1 MKFWKMNLKLVYIY
15 IYIYIYI
22 KPGFESFRNGNLK
35 NYIQNF
41 QNFGILR
48 EMEFWKTYLK
58 LVFKKT
64 GFGILE
70 I

>member
-1 MKFWKMNLKLVYIY
+1 MKFWEMNLKLVYIY
-15 IYIYIYI
+15 KTQI
-22 KPGFESFRNGNLK
+22 LK
-35 NYIQNF
+35 FQKWKLKKLYSDF
-41 QNFGILR
+41 QNFGILI

>member
-15 IYIYIYI
+15 IYIYIYKTWI
-22 KPGFESFRNGNLK
+22 LK
-35 NYIQNF
+35 FQKWKLKKLYSDF

>member
-1 MKFWKMNLKLVYIY
+1 MKFWEMNLKLVYIY
-15 IYIYIYI
+15 KTQI
-22 KPGFESFRNGNLK
+22 LK
-35 NYIQNF
+35 FQKWKLKKLYSDF